1 MHRFAGSRLWRT
13 AAAALL
19 CCAVAAAQA
28 VERDDLKAAI
38 VYNILLFVDW
48 PSDAAP
54 VAGGSLVL
62 CTDPASTLN
71 TPLKSL
77 AGRPVHAYRLELHEL
92 AAGES
97 PRRCH
102 ALFLDAGSRVQALP
116 LRRQLKGL
124 PVLVIG
130 DEPSG
135 ADEPVAIHLD
145 EANGRMAFDVD
156 MATVKQARLQLSSRL
171 LRLARRVNE

>member
-1 MHRFAGSRLWRT
+1 MRWSAGLGLWN
-13 AAAALL
+13 AALL
-19 CCAVAAAQA
+19 AVLGCCGPAAQA

-48 PSDAAP
+48 PTDAAP
-54 VAGGSLVL
+54 APGSSLVL
-62 CTDPASTLN
+62 CIDPASPLN

-77 AGRPVHAYRLELHEL
+77 VGRPIHARRLELHEL

-102 ALFLDAGSRVQALP
+102 ALFLDAGGRNPAP
-116 LRRQLKGL
+116 ALRRQLKGL

-130 DEPSG
+130 DEPGG
-135 ADEPVAIHLD
+135 ADSPVAIHLD
-145 EANGRMAFDVD
+145 EAEGRMAFDVD
-156 MATVKQARLQLSSRL
+156 MPAVKQARLQLSSRL